1 MLVKNTFGCSAVLGT
16 FQQRKKYFS
25 KFTGS
30 SMERKKTIRKETVR
44 TTIRPAIKKE
54 KKEKQMSPRTKT
66 KIRQKLFALSQLQK
80 QMTFVALTF
89 VNEVNDELAIVIL
102 RKFLDNIKKRSKD
115 FQYLWVAERQTANKV
130 FPDNIHFHLVANKY
144 WDIKKTWKYWVDLQA
159 SHGIIPRDESFK
171 ASSAFDVKKIS
182 TSNPKQLGMYLT
194 KYITKNTAKFNCQ
207 VWNCSKKISALYT
220 GFYSDYSFIET
231 LYKLKGNEIKQVDL
245 EYCSLHLVPL
255 DKTTIRLYDK
265 IGDINRKVWTKSKS
279 QENA

>member
-16 FQQRKKYFS
+16 FYPRKSYYS

-30 SMERKKTIRKETVR
+30 SLERKKSLREKVR
-44 TTIRPAIKKE
+44 TPLRPAIKE
-54 KKEKQMSPRTKT
+54 DKKERQMSPRTKT

-89 VNEVNDELAIVIL
+89 VNEVKDEVAIVIL

-130 FPDNIHFHLVANKY
+130 FPNNIHFHLVANKY
-144 WDIKKTWKYWVDLQA
+144 WDIQKTWKYWIDLQE
-159 SHGIIPRDESFK
+159 SHGITPRDESFK

-182 TSNPKQLGMYLT
+182 TTNPKQLGMYLT
-194 KYITKNTAKFNCQ
+194 KYITKNTATFKCQ

-231 LYKLKGNEIKQVDL
+231 LYKLKGDEIKRVDL
-245 EYCSLHLVPL
+245 EYCSLHLVPI
-255 DKTTIRLYDK
+255 DKITIRLYDK
-265 IGDINRKVWTKSKS
+265 IGGINRKIWSNLSS
-279 QENA
+279 QQNA

>member
-16 FQQRKKYFS
+16 YQLKKTFFS

-30 SMERKKTIRKETVR
+30 SLERKKSTKKNKVR
-44 TTIRPAIKKE
+44 TTVRPAIKEE
-54 KKEKQMSPRTKT
+54 KKERQMSPRTKT

-89 VNEVNDELAIVIL
+89 VNEVKDELAIVIL

-115 FQYLWVAERQTANKV
+115 FQYLWVAERQTENKV
-130 FPDNIHFHLVANKY
+130 FPNNIHFHLVANKY
-144 WDIKKTWKYWVDLQA
+144 WDIQKTWKYWIDLQA
-159 SHGIIPRDESFK
+159 SHGIVPRNESFK

-194 KYITKNTAKFNCQ
+194 KYITKNTEKFNCQ

-231 LYKLKGNEIKQVDL
+231 LHRLKGDEIKQVNM
-245 EYCSLHLVPL
+245 EYCRLHLVPL

-265 IGDINRKVWTKSKS
+265 IGDVNRKVWNKLKP
-279 QENA
+279 QVNA